1 MVRVELLVDA
11 HDELGEGPL
20 WDVTEQRLYWIDSHG
35 ATIHRADARGEGLE
49 TWKVPEHIG
58 SMCLRAAG
66 GAVLALR
73 NGFHFFDFKTGSASP
88 IADPEPACRRTRLND
103 GKVDRRGRFIA
114 GAMDY
119 EEREPLAG
127 LWRLDPDLR
136 LTLLEEGIVVSN
148 GPCWSPDGT
157 IFYFADTG
165 RRVIWSYK
173 YDLATGNLL
182 NRRIFANFEGHL
194 RGYPDGATVDSEGFV
209 WSVEVYGG
217 RLVRFAPDGTIDR
230 LIGMPADSIT
240 SLTFGGADL
249 DILYVTSM
257 ARPYQ
262 GRRRLEREAGGLF
275 AVHGL
280 GVRGLPESRFA
291 G

>member
-1 MVRVELLVDA
+1 
-11 HDELGEGPL
+11 EGPL
-20 WDVTEQRLYWIDSHG
+20 WDVEEERLYWIDSHQ
-35 ATIHRADARGEGLE
+35 ALIQRVDARGDGLT

-73 NGFHFFDFKTGSASP
+73 NGFHFFNFETGIATL
-88 IADPEPACRRTRLND
+88 IADPEANLRRTRLND
-103 GKVDRRGRFIA
+103 GKVDYRGRFLA
-114 GAMDY
+114 GGMDY
-119 EEREPLAG
+119 EEREPLAS
-127 LWRLDPDLR
+127 LWRLDADLR
-136 LTLLEEGIVVSN
+136 MARLEEGIIVSN
-148 GPCWSPDGT
+148 GPCFSPDGMT
-157 IFYFADTG
+157 LYFADSF
-165 RRVIWSYK
+165 RRTIWSYK
-173 YDLATGNLL
+173 YDLATGALL

-194 RGYPDGATVDSEGFV
+194 RGFPDGATVDSEGFV

-230 LIGMPADSIT
+230 LIGMPTDSIT
-240 SLTFGGADL
+240 SLSFGGAEL

-262 GRRRLEREAGGLF
+262 GRRRLEHGAGGLF

-280 GVRGLPESRFA
+280 GVRGLPERRFA